1 MKKFFMAVALGTA
14 MGLLISEVPDVKDMV
29 AKGKKKVKNLTK

>member
-14 MGLLISEVPDVKDMV
+14 MGLLIIEVPAVKDMV

>member
-14 MGLLISEVPDVKDMV
+14 MGLLMSEVPAVKKKD
-29 AKGKKKVKNLTK
+29 AKKKKKVKNLTK